1 MAFDHNVIIMSLS
14 CHSHVFVISLL
25 HIYHIISYYIIFY
38 YIISY
43 HFTLYFFILYQITL
57 YYIISYYTILY
68 HIISYHI
75 TSFYIISYHII
86 SYHISIKKR
95 KSELLELYKKRCL
108 IGGWSMISQ
117 YKCKLQ
123 LRIIFYNSEESIV
136 RPVYLFLFFLSL
148 SRYCLLMH

>member
-1 MAFDHNVIIMSLS
+1 MLLS
-14 CHSHVFVISLL
+14 CHYRAILMFLSFH
-25 HIYHIISYYIIFY
+25 YYI
-38 YIISY
+38 
-43 HFTLYFFILYQITL
+43 FI
-57 YYIISYYTILY
+57 ILY
-68 HIISYHI
+68 HIISYFIILYHI
-75 TSFYIISYHII
+75 ILHYTFLYYIKSHYIILYHIILYYIISYHIILHHFISYYIISYHII

-117 YKCKLQ
+117 YICKL
-123 LRIIFYNSEESIV
+123 RIFFYNSEESIV

>member
-68 HIISYHI
+68 YIISY
-75 TSFYIISYHII
+75 YIILYHII

-108 IGGWSMISQ
+108 IDGWIMISQ
-117 YKCKLQ
+117 YICKLQ

>member
-1 MAFDHNVIIMSLS
+1 MLLS
-14 CHSHVFVISLL
+14 CHYRAILMFLSFHYYIFIILYHIISYFIILYHIILHYTFLYYIKSHYIILFYIILNYIIL
-25 HIYHIISYYIIFY
+25 YHIISYYII
-38 YIISY
+38 
-43 HFTLYFFILYQITL
+43 
-57 YYIISYYTILY
+57 LY
-68 HIISYHI
+68 H
-75 TSFYIISYHII
+75 IISYHII

-108 IGGWSMISQ
+108 IGGWSMISK

>member
-14 CHSHVFVISLL
+14 CHSHVFVITLL
-25 HIYHIISYYIIFY
+25 HIYHIISYYIILYHIILHYTFLY
-38 YIISY
+38 YIKS
-43 HFTLYFFILYQITL
+43 H
-57 YYIISYYTILY
+57 YIISYYIISY

-86 SYHISIKKR
+86 SSHISIKKR

-108 IGGWSMISQ
+108 IDGWIMISQ
-117 YKCKLQ
+117 YICKLQ